1 MRDLQT
7 ITKEDVLTWITTLLS
22 NEEIVVWI
30 DELSLASFPEDMTKP
45 GDPFKTY
52 RVGDRRRI
60 LLEYRVRQPEQ
71 NAS

>member
-1 MRDLQT
+1 MKDLQT

-22 NEEIVVWI
+22 NEEIVWI
-30 DELSLASFPEDMTKP
+30 DELSLASFPEDTTKP
-45 GDPFKTY
+45 GDLFKTY